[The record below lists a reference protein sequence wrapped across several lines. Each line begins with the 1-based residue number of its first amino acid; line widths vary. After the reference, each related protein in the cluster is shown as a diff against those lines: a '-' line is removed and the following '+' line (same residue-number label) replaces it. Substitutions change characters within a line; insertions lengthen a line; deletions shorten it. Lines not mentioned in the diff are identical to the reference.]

1 MFLGGYAY
9 TLSEQEKSRTE
20 KIEEDLA
27 RARAAIQKAINNQ
40 IIHLMRTLNFTFQE
54 VAFTEMP
61 MLFIS

>member
-1 MFLGGYAY
+1 MFWGGYAY

-27 RARAAIQKAINNQ
+27 RARAAIQKALTIR
-40 IIHLMRTLNFTFQE
+40 IIHLMRKLNFTFQE
-54 VAFTEMP
+54 VVFTEMP